1 MSERLNHV
9 GLIWDIAELLRGD
22 YKQSD
27 YGKVIL
33 PFTVLRRLD
42 CVLEATKDEVI
53 EAARSLPSGASD
65 ELRDMILTG
74 VSGMSFYTTSL
85 FTFRTLAKDST
96 NLAPNLIAYVQG
108 LSPNLRANA

>member
-1 MSERLNHV
+1 MAERLNHV

-42 CVLEATKDEVI
+42 GVLEATKAEVI
-53 EAARSLPSGASD
+53 EAACTLPAGASD

-74 VSGMSFYTTSL
+74 ASGAAFYNTSP
-85 FTFRTLAKDST
+85 FTFRTLLKGEHHKPWGLDS
-96 NLAPNLIAYVQG
+96 
-108 LSPNLRANA
+108 RRC